1 MFENVINFFKKIGK
15 KDQIEAKS
23 KDTAKERLHLVLM
36 QDRANVSA
44 DFLDMMRQEII
55 EVIKKY
61 IDVDEKDIDV
71 RLTNKTN
78 EDGTT
83 GAPALYANIP
93 IAGIREEMKKEKNI
107 EKETVEKKQK
117 ENAKKED
124 KTEEDK
130 NSKKAV
136 EEKASDEN
144 NEKVVKDDSKDE
156 ELDESAV
163 DTSDDD
169 ESVDDESEKSDVE
182 NEDNKSENDDS
193 EDDNEEVDETDDS
206 KDSEEVK
213 EKVEAGNPYVIRLKS
228 KGSFDNKIVVNDCIK
243 GRIEFPEND
252 MDIVLLK
259 SDGIPTYHF
268 AHAVDDTLMGTT
280 HVTRGDEWVSSLPV
294 HVDLFNTLGFP
305 LPHYAHLATIQKE
318 EDGKRRKISK
328 RKYSLR
334 RNYGKFIL

>member
-78 EDGTT
+78 EDGTM

-107 EKETVEKKQK
+107 EKETEEKKQK
-117 ENAKKED
+117 QNAKKED

-130 NSKKAV
+130 NPKKAV
-136 EEKASDEN
+136 EGKTSDEN
-144 NEKVVKDDSKDE
+144 NEKVVKDDSEDE
-156 ELDESAV
+156 ELDDSTENTSEEDDNEDV
-163 DTSDDD
+163 D
-169 ESVDDESEKSDVE
+169 KE
-182 NEDNKSENDDS
+182 NEVADEEAENADS
-193 EDDNEEVDETDDS
+193 EDDNEELDEADEPEN
-206 KDSEEVK
+206 SEEVK
-213 EKVEAGNPYVIRLKS
+213 EKVSANKS
-228 KGSFDNKIVVNDCIK
+228 N
-243 GRIEFPEND
+243 
-252 MDIVLLK
+252 
-259 SDGIPTYHF
+259 
-268 AHAVDDTLMGTT
+268 
-280 HVTRGDEWVSSLPV
+280 
-294 HVDLFNTLGFP
+294 
-305 LPHYAHLATIQKE
+305 E
-318 EDGKRRKISK
+318 E
-328 RKYSLR
+328 
-334 RNYGKFIL
+334 

>member
-78 EDGTT
+78 EDGTM

-93 IAGIREEMKKEKNI
+93 ITGIREEMKKEKNI
-107 EKETVEKKQK
+107 EKETEEKKQK

-130 NSKKAV
+130 NSRKAV

-144 NEKVVKDDSKDE
+144 NEKVVKDDSEDE
-156 ELDESAV
+156 ELDDSTENTSEEDDNEDV
-163 DTSDDD
+163 D
-169 ESVDDESEKSDVE
+169 KE
-182 NEDNKSENDDS
+182 NEAADEETENADS
-193 EDDNEEVDETDDS
+193 EDDNEELDETDDS
-206 KDSEEVK
+206 DDSEESK
-213 EKVEAGNPYVIRLKS
+213 EKISANKS
-228 KGSFDNKIVVNDCIK
+228 N
-243 GRIEFPEND
+243 
-252 MDIVLLK
+252 
-259 SDGIPTYHF
+259 
-268 AHAVDDTLMGTT
+268 
-280 HVTRGDEWVSSLPV
+280 
-294 HVDLFNTLGFP
+294 
-305 LPHYAHLATIQKE
+305 E
-318 EDGKRRKISK
+318 E
-328 RKYSLR
+328 
-334 RNYGKFIL
+334 

>member
-78 EDGTT
+78 EDGTM

-93 IAGIREEMKKEKNI
+93 ITGIREEMKKEKNI
-107 EKETVEKKQK
+107 EKETEEKKQK

-144 NEKVVKDDSKDE
+144 NEKVVKDDSEDE
-156 ELDESAV
+156 ELDDSTEN
-163 DTSDDD
+163 TSEEDDNED
-169 ESVDDESEKSDVE
+169 GDKE
-182 NEDNKSENDDS
+182 NEAADEETENADS
-193 EDDNEEVDETDDS
+193 EDDNEELDETDDS
-206 KDSEEVK
+206 DDSEESK
-213 EKVEAGNPYVIRLKS
+213 EKISANKS
-228 KGSFDNKIVVNDCIK
+228 N
-243 GRIEFPEND
+243 
-252 MDIVLLK
+252 
-259 SDGIPTYHF
+259 
-268 AHAVDDTLMGTT
+268 
-280 HVTRGDEWVSSLPV
+280 
-294 HVDLFNTLGFP
+294 
-305 LPHYAHLATIQKE
+305 E
-318 EDGKRRKISK
+318 E
-328 RKYSLR
+328 
-334 RNYGKFIL
+334 

>member
-78 EDGTT
+78 EDGTM

-93 IAGIREEMKKEKNI
+93 ITGIREEMKKEKNI
-107 EKETVEKKQK
+107 EKETEEKKQK

-136 EEKASDEN
+136 EEKTSDEN
-144 NEKVVKDDSKDE
+144 NEKVVKDDSEDE
-156 ELDESAV
+156 ELDDSTENTSEEDDNEDV
-163 DTSDDD
+163 D
-169 ESVDDESEKSDVE
+169 KE
-182 NEDNKSENDDS
+182 NEAADEKTENADS
-193 EDDNEEVDETDDS
+193 EDDNEELDETDDS
-206 KDSEEVK
+206 DDSEESK
-213 EKVEAGNPYVIRLKS
+213 EKVSANKS
-228 KGSFDNKIVVNDCIK
+228 N
-243 GRIEFPEND
+243 
-252 MDIVLLK
+252 
-259 SDGIPTYHF
+259 
-268 AHAVDDTLMGTT
+268 
-280 HVTRGDEWVSSLPV
+280 
-294 HVDLFNTLGFP
+294 
-305 LPHYAHLATIQKE
+305 E
-318 EDGKRRKISK
+318 E
-328 RKYSLR
+328 
-334 RNYGKFIL
+334 

>member
-107 EKETVEKKQK
+107 EKETEEKKQ

-124 KTEEDK
+124 NTIEKT
-130 NSKKAV
+130 
-136 EEKASDEN
+136 SDES

-156 ELDESAV
+156 ELDESTV
-163 DTSDDD
+163 NTSDDD
-169 ESVDDESEKSDVE
+169 ESVDDESEKSDAE

-193 EDDNEEVDETDDS
+193 EDDNEELDETDDS

-213 EKVEAGNPYVIRLKS
+213 EKVSANKS
-228 KGSFDNKIVVNDCIK
+228 N
-243 GRIEFPEND
+243 
-252 MDIVLLK
+252 
-259 SDGIPTYHF
+259 
-268 AHAVDDTLMGTT
+268 
-280 HVTRGDEWVSSLPV
+280 
-294 HVDLFNTLGFP
+294 
-305 LPHYAHLATIQKE
+305 E
-318 EDGKRRKISK
+318 E
-328 RKYSLR
+328 
-334 RNYGKFIL
+334 

>member
-78 EDGTT
+78 EDGTM

-107 EKETVEKKQK
+107 EKETEEKKQ
-117 ENAKKED
+117 ENAKKEAT
-124 KTEEDK
+124 TEEDK
-130 NSKKAV
+130 NSKEAV

-144 NEKVVKDDSKDE
+144 NEEVAKDDSKDE
-156 ELDESAV
+156 ELDGSTV
-163 DTSDDD
+163 DTSD
-169 ESVDDESEKSDVE
+169 EE
-182 NEDNKSENDDS
+182 NETDDAEDEDNES
-193 EDDNEEVDETDDS
+193 EDDTEELDETDDS
-206 KDSEEVK
+206 EDSEEVK
-213 EKVEAGNPYVIRLKS
+213 EKVSASKS
-228 KGSFDNKIVVNDCIK
+228 N
-243 GRIEFPEND
+243 
-252 MDIVLLK
+252 
-259 SDGIPTYHF
+259 
-268 AHAVDDTLMGTT
+268 
-280 HVTRGDEWVSSLPV
+280 
-294 HVDLFNTLGFP
+294 
-305 LPHYAHLATIQKE
+305 E
-318 EDGKRRKISK
+318 E
-328 RKYSLR
+328 
-334 RNYGKFIL
+334 

>member
-107 EKETVEKKQK
+107 EKETEEKEKQ

-124 KTEEDK
+124 TTEEDK

-144 NEKVVKDDSKDE
+144 NEEVVKDDFEDE
-156 ELDESAV
+156 ELDDSTENTSEEDDNEGV
-163 DTSDDD
+163 D
-169 ESVDDESEKSDVE
+169 EE
-182 NEDNKSENDDS
+182 NEAADEETENDDS
-193 EDDNEEVDETDDS
+193 KDDNEELDEADMP
-206 KDSEEVK
+206 KNSEEVK
-213 EKVEAGNPYVIRLKS
+213 EKVSANKS
-228 KGSFDNKIVVNDCIK
+228 N
-243 GRIEFPEND
+243 
-252 MDIVLLK
+252 
-259 SDGIPTYHF
+259 
-268 AHAVDDTLMGTT
+268 
-280 HVTRGDEWVSSLPV
+280 
-294 HVDLFNTLGFP
+294 
-305 LPHYAHLATIQKE
+305 E
-318 EDGKRRKISK
+318 E
-328 RKYSLR
+328 
-334 RNYGKFIL
+334 

>member
-78 EDGTT
+78 EDGTM

-107 EKETVEKKQK
+107 EKETEEKKQK

-144 NEKVVKDDSKDE
+144 NEKVVKDDSEDE
-156 ELDESAV
+156 ELDDSTENTSEEDDNEDV
-163 DTSDDD
+163 D
-169 ESVDDESEKSDVE
+169 KE
-182 NEDNKSENDDS
+182 NEAADEETENADS
-193 EDDNEEVDETDDS
+193 EDDNEELDETDDS
-206 KDSEEVK
+206 DDSEESK
-213 EKVEAGNPYVIRLKS
+213 EKISANKS
-228 KGSFDNKIVVNDCIK
+228 N
-243 GRIEFPEND
+243 
-252 MDIVLLK
+252 
-259 SDGIPTYHF
+259 
-268 AHAVDDTLMGTT
+268 
-280 HVTRGDEWVSSLPV
+280 
-294 HVDLFNTLGFP
+294 
-305 LPHYAHLATIQKE
+305 E
-318 EDGKRRKISK
+318 E
-328 RKYSLR
+328 
-334 RNYGKFIL
+334 

>member
-107 EKETVEKKQK
+107 EKETEEKKQ
-117 ENAKKED
+117 ENVKKED
-124 KTEEDK
+124 NTIEKT
-130 NSKKAV
+130 
-136 EEKASDEN
+136 SDES

-213 EKVEAGNPYVIRLKS
+213 EKVSANKS
-228 KGSFDNKIVVNDCIK
+228 N
-243 GRIEFPEND
+243 
-252 MDIVLLK
+252 
-259 SDGIPTYHF
+259 
-268 AHAVDDTLMGTT
+268 
-280 HVTRGDEWVSSLPV
+280 
-294 HVDLFNTLGFP
+294 
-305 LPHYAHLATIQKE
+305 E
-318 EDGKRRKISK
+318 E
-328 RKYSLR
+328 
-334 RNYGKFIL
+334 

>member
-107 EKETVEKKQK
+107 EKETEEKKQK

-144 NEKVVKDDSKDE
+144 NEKVVKDDSEDE
-156 ELDESAV
+156 ELDDSTEN
-163 DTSDDD
+163 TSEEDDN
-169 ESVDDESEKSDVE
+169 EDVE
-182 NEDNKSENDDS
+182 KENEAADEETENADS
-193 EDDNEEVDETDDS
+193 EDDNEEIDETDDS
-206 KDSEEVK
+206 DDSEESK
-213 EKVEAGNPYVIRLKS
+213 EKVSANKS
-228 KGSFDNKIVVNDCIK
+228 N
-243 GRIEFPEND
+243 
-252 MDIVLLK
+252 
-259 SDGIPTYHF
+259 
-268 AHAVDDTLMGTT
+268 
-280 HVTRGDEWVSSLPV
+280 
-294 HVDLFNTLGFP
+294 
-305 LPHYAHLATIQKE
+305 E
-318 EDGKRRKISK
+318 E
-328 RKYSLR
+328 
-334 RNYGKFIL
+334 

>member
-71 RLTNKTN
+71 RLTNKPN
-78 EDGTT
+78 EDGTM

-107 EKETVEKKQK
+107 EKETEENKQ
-117 ENAKKED
+117 ENVKKED
-124 KTEEDK
+124 NTTEEDK
-130 NSKKAV
+130 NSEEAV
-136 EEKASDEN
+136 EDKASDES
-144 NEKVVKDDSKDE
+144 NEEVAKDDSKDE
-156 ELDESAV
+156 ELDESIV

-169 ESVDDESEKSDVE
+169 ESVDDESEKSDAE
-182 NEDNKSENDDS
+182 NKDNESENDNS
-193 EDDNEEVDETDDS
+193 EDDNEEIDETDDL

-213 EKVEAGNPYVIRLKS
+213 EKVSANKS
-228 KGSFDNKIVVNDCIK
+228 N
-243 GRIEFPEND
+243 
-252 MDIVLLK
+252 
-259 SDGIPTYHF
+259 
-268 AHAVDDTLMGTT
+268 
-280 HVTRGDEWVSSLPV
+280 
-294 HVDLFNTLGFP
+294 
-305 LPHYAHLATIQKE
+305 E
-318 EDGKRRKISK
+318 E
-328 RKYSLR
+328 
-334 RNYGKFIL
+334 

>member
-107 EKETVEKKQK
+107 EKETEEKKQ
-117 ENAKKED
+117 ENVKKED
-124 KTEEDK
+124 NTIEKT
-130 NSKKAV
+130 
-136 EEKASDEN
+136 SDES

-193 EDDNEEVDETDDS
+193 EDDNEELDETDDS

-213 EKVEAGNPYVIRLKS
+213 EKVSANKS
-228 KGSFDNKIVVNDCIK
+228 N
-243 GRIEFPEND
+243 
-252 MDIVLLK
+252 
-259 SDGIPTYHF
+259 
-268 AHAVDDTLMGTT
+268 
-280 HVTRGDEWVSSLPV
+280 
-294 HVDLFNTLGFP
+294 
-305 LPHYAHLATIQKE
+305 E
-318 EDGKRRKISK
+318 E
-328 RKYSLR
+328 
-334 RNYGKFIL
+334 

>member
-136 EEKASDEN
+136 EEKTSDEN
-144 NEKVVKDDSKDE
+144 NEKVVKDDSEDE
-156 ELDESAV
+156 ELDDSTENTSEEDDNEDV
-163 DTSDDD
+163 D
-169 ESVDDESEKSDVE
+169 KE
-182 NEDNKSENDDS
+182 NEAADEKTENADS
-193 EDDNEEVDETDDS
+193 EDDNEELDETDDS
-206 KDSEEVK
+206 DDSEESK
-213 EKVEAGNPYVIRLKS
+213 EKVSANKS
-228 KGSFDNKIVVNDCIK
+228 N
-243 GRIEFPEND
+243 
-252 MDIVLLK
+252 
-259 SDGIPTYHF
+259 
-268 AHAVDDTLMGTT
+268 
-280 HVTRGDEWVSSLPV
+280 
-294 HVDLFNTLGFP
+294 
-305 LPHYAHLATIQKE
+305 E
-318 EDGKRRKISK
+318 E
-328 RKYSLR
+328 
-334 RNYGKFIL
+334 

>member
-107 EKETVEKKQK
+107 EKETEEKKQ
-117 ENAKKED
+117 ENVKKED
-124 KTEEDK
+124 NTIEKT
-130 NSKKAV
+130 
-136 EEKASDEN
+136 SDES

-156 ELDESAV
+156 ELDESTV
-163 DTSDDD
+163 NTSDDD

-193 EDDNEEVDETDDS
+193 EVSANKSNEE
-206 KDSEEVK
+206 
-213 EKVEAGNPYVIRLKS
+213 
-228 KGSFDNKIVVNDCIK
+228 
-243 GRIEFPEND
+243 
-252 MDIVLLK
+252 
-259 SDGIPTYHF
+259 
-268 AHAVDDTLMGTT
+268 
-280 HVTRGDEWVSSLPV
+280 
-294 HVDLFNTLGFP
+294 
-305 LPHYAHLATIQKE
+305 
-318 EDGKRRKISK
+318 
-328 RKYSLR
+328 
-334 RNYGKFIL
+334 

>member
-93 IAGIREEMKKEKNI
+93 IAGIREEMKREKNI
-107 EKETVEKKQK
+107 EKETEEKKQ
-117 ENAKKED
+117 ENVKKED
-124 KTEEDK
+124 NTIEKT
-130 NSKKAV
+130 
-136 EEKASDEN
+136 SDES

-156 ELDESAV
+156 ELDESTV
-163 DTSDDD
+163 NTSDDD
-169 ESVDDESEKSDVE
+169 ESVDDESEESDAE

-193 EDDNEEVDETDDS
+193 EDDNEELDETDDS
-206 KDSEEVK
+206 EDSEKVK
-213 EKVEAGNPYVIRLKS
+213 EKVSANKS
-228 KGSFDNKIVVNDCIK
+228 N
-243 GRIEFPEND
+243 
-252 MDIVLLK
+252 
-259 SDGIPTYHF
+259 
-268 AHAVDDTLMGTT
+268 
-280 HVTRGDEWVSSLPV
+280 
-294 HVDLFNTLGFP
+294 
-305 LPHYAHLATIQKE
+305 E
-318 EDGKRRKISK
+318 E
-328 RKYSLR
+328 
-334 RNYGKFIL
+334 

>member
-193 EDDNEEVDETDDS
+193 ENDNGELDKTEDSENSEKVSANKSNEE
-206 KDSEEVK
+206 
-213 EKVEAGNPYVIRLKS
+213 
-228 KGSFDNKIVVNDCIK
+228 
-243 GRIEFPEND
+243 
-252 MDIVLLK
+252 
-259 SDGIPTYHF
+259 
-268 AHAVDDTLMGTT
+268 
-280 HVTRGDEWVSSLPV
+280 
-294 HVDLFNTLGFP
+294 
-305 LPHYAHLATIQKE
+305 
-318 EDGKRRKISK
+318 
-328 RKYSLR
+328 
-334 RNYGKFIL
+334 

>member
-78 EDGTT
+78 EDGTM

-107 EKETVEKKQK
+107 EKETEEKKQK

-136 EEKASDEN
+136 EEKTSDEN
-144 NEKVVKDDSKDE
+144 NEKVVKDDSEDE
-156 ELDESAV
+156 ELDDSTEN
-163 DTSDDD
+163 TS
-169 ESVDDESEKSDVE
+169 E
-182 NEDNKSENDDS
+182 
-193 EDDNEEVDETDDS
+193 EDDNEDVDKENEAADEKTENADSEYDNEELDETDDS
-206 KDSEEVK
+206 DDSEESK
-213 EKVEAGNPYVIRLKS
+213 EKVSANKS
-228 KGSFDNKIVVNDCIK
+228 N
-243 GRIEFPEND
+243 
-252 MDIVLLK
+252 
-259 SDGIPTYHF
+259 
-268 AHAVDDTLMGTT
+268 
-280 HVTRGDEWVSSLPV
+280 
-294 HVDLFNTLGFP
+294 
-305 LPHYAHLATIQKE
+305 E
-318 EDGKRRKISK
+318 E
-328 RKYSLR
+328 
-334 RNYGKFIL
+334 

>member
-61 IDVDEKDIDV
+61 IDVDENDIDV

-78 EDGTT
+78 EDGTM

-107 EKETVEKKQK
+107 EKETEEKEKQ

-124 KTEEDK
+124 TTEEDK

-136 EEKASDEN
+136 EEKASVEN
-144 NEKVVKDDSKDE
+144 NEEVVKDDSEDE
-156 ELDESAV
+156 ELDDSTENTSEEDDNEGVDEENESA
-163 DTSDDD
+163 
-169 ESVDDESEKSDVE
+169 EEA
-182 NEDNKSENDDS
+182 ENDDS
-193 EDDNEEVDETDDS
+193 EADNEELDEADVP
-206 KDSEEVK
+206 KNSEEVK
-213 EKVEAGNPYVIRLKS
+213 EKVSANKS
-228 KGSFDNKIVVNDCIK
+228 N
-243 GRIEFPEND
+243 
-252 MDIVLLK
+252 
-259 SDGIPTYHF
+259 
-268 AHAVDDTLMGTT
+268 
-280 HVTRGDEWVSSLPV
+280 
-294 HVDLFNTLGFP
+294 
-305 LPHYAHLATIQKE
+305 E
-318 EDGKRRKISK
+318 E
-328 RKYSLR
+328 
-334 RNYGKFIL
+334 

>member
-107 EKETVEKKQK
+107 EKETEEKKQ
-117 ENAKKED
+117 ENVKKED
-124 KTEEDK
+124 NTIERT
-130 NSKKAV
+130 
-136 EEKASDEN
+136 SDES

-156 ELDESAV
+156 ELDESTV
-163 DTSDDD
+163 NTSDDD

-193 EDDNEEVDETDDS
+193 EDDNEELDETDDS

-213 EKVEAGNPYVIRLKS
+213 EKVSANKS
-228 KGSFDNKIVVNDCIK
+228 N
-243 GRIEFPEND
+243 
-252 MDIVLLK
+252 
-259 SDGIPTYHF
+259 
-268 AHAVDDTLMGTT
+268 
-280 HVTRGDEWVSSLPV
+280 
-294 HVDLFNTLGFP
+294 
-305 LPHYAHLATIQKE
+305 E
-318 EDGKRRKISK
+318 E
-328 RKYSLR
+328 
-334 RNYGKFIL
+334 

>member
-107 EKETVEKKQK
+107 EKETEEKKQ
-117 ENAKKED
+117 ENVKKED
-124 KTEEDK
+124 NTIEKT
-130 NSKKAV
+130 
-136 EEKASDEN
+136 SDES

-156 ELDESAV
+156 ELDESTV
-163 DTSDDD
+163 NTSDDD
-169 ESVDDESEKSDVE
+169 ESVDDESEKSDAE
-182 NEDNKSENDDS
+182 NKDNESENDNS
-193 EDDNEEVDETDDS
+193 EDDNEEIDETDDL

-213 EKVEAGNPYVIRLKS
+213 EKVSANKS
-228 KGSFDNKIVVNDCIK
+228 N
-243 GRIEFPEND
+243 
-252 MDIVLLK
+252 
-259 SDGIPTYHF
+259 
-268 AHAVDDTLMGTT
+268 
-280 HVTRGDEWVSSLPV
+280 
-294 HVDLFNTLGFP
+294 
-305 LPHYAHLATIQKE
+305 E
-318 EDGKRRKISK
+318 E
-328 RKYSLR
+328 
-334 RNYGKFIL
+334 